1 MQIYKNYYKNS
12 ISNYQTEYICVKFAV
27 AYRILRVEMK
37 ILADKAIPFL
47 QGVLEPFAEVE
58 YIDGNNFTSEVVK
71 SADALIIRT
80 RTHCDKA
87 LLEGSKVQFIATA
100 TIGFDHIDLDY
111 CRHHNIAVATSAGCN
126 ARGVLQWVAAS
137 LALLAKRD
145 NFAPQERTLGIV
157 GVGNVG
163 RLVKEYAES
172 WGFRTI
178 CSDPPREEQEHLG
191 FVSLE
196 EVLQSA
202 DIVTLHTPLDHS
214 THHLINGENIVLLPP
229 GATLINASRGECL
242 ATEATRRSDLTY
254 ITDVWENE
262 PNIDRDY
269 LAKSLIATPH
279 IAGYSAQGKAN
290 ATALAV
296 QALARHFDLPLKD
309 WRPTEVEVVTPQTI
323 SWEEMCATIE
333 QYCDLTTES
342 KALRNNPEQFEH
354 LRNNYHYR
362 EEYF

>member
-1 MQIYKNYYKNS
+1 M
-12 ISNYQTEYICVKFAV
+12 
-27 AYRILRVEMK
+27 R

-58 YIDGNNFTSEVVK
+58 YLDGNAFTKELVRD
-71 SADALIIRT
+71 ADALIIRT
-80 RTHCDKA
+80 RTRCDRS
-87 LLEGSKVQFIATA
+87 LLEGSRVQFIATA

-111 CRHHNIAVATSAGCN
+111 CHAHNIAVATSAGCN
-126 ARGVLQWVAAS
+126 ARGVLQWVAAA
-137 LALLAKRD
+137 LATLAKREG
-145 NFAPQERTLGIV
+145 FAPHERTLGIV

-163 RLVKEYAES
+163 RLVKEYTEA

-178 CSDPPREEQEHLG
+178 CSDPPREEREHLG

-196 EVLQSA
+196 EVLHNA
-202 DIVTLHTPLDHS
+202 NIVTLHTPLDAT
-214 THHLINGENIVLLPP
+214 THHLINEQNISLLHS
-229 GATLINASRGECL
+229 GATLINASRGECVT
-242 ATEATRRSDLTY
+242 TEATRRNDLTY

-262 PNIDRDY
+262 PNIDREY

-296 QALARHFDLPLKD
+296 QALARHFYLPLTD
-309 WRPTEVEVVTPQTI
+309 WRPSEVSQTEPKLI
-323 SWEEMCATIE
+323 SWREMCDTIKD
-333 QYCDLTTES
+333 YCNLETES
-342 KALRNNPEQFEH
+342 AELKSLPEKFEQ